1 MFALRA
7 LSVNTKPHL
16 PGGELLKIDPPAII
30 DGGELPVPATEA
42 AEVLIAEAI
51 TTDVD
56 VLNIVVNYTSDTDED
71 ISVYEISVRRLGD

>member
-1 MFALRA
+1 
-7 LSVNTKPHL
+7 
-16 PGGELLKIDPPAII
+16 
-30 DGGELPVPATEA
+30 
-42 AEVLIAEAI
+42 VLIAEAI

>member
-1 MFALRA
+1 
-7 LSVNTKPHL
+7 
-16 PGGELLKIDPPAII
+16 LKIEPPAII
-30 DGGELPVPATEA
+30 DGGELSVPATEA

-71 ISVYEISVRRLGD
+71 VSVYEISVRRLGD